1 MGWVL
6 RLVETGVDGASRS
19 VGVMA
24 IDRLSDLSDIVD
36 LGVLPPNCKTVP
48 P

>member
-19 VGVMA
+19 VDVMA
-24 IDRLSDLSDIVD
+24 IDRLSDLSDIAD
-36 LGVLPPNCKTVP
+36 LV
-48 P
+48 

>member
-19 VGVMA
+19 VDVMA
-24 IDRLSDLSDIVD
+24 IDRLSDLSDIAD
-36 LGVLPPNCKTVP
+36 LGLTLV
-48 P
+48 